1 MSDALRIG
9 EMVRFH
15 RKMARLSQLE
25 LAKLAGVGK
34 TVVFD
39 LEHGKET
46 VKLMTLLKL
55 LHTLNIR
62 LQFRGPLVE
71 AFEKENNEKS

>member
-1 MSDALRIG
+1 MFDSRRIG

-15 RKMARLSQLE
+15 RKMARLSQVE
-25 LAKLAGVGK
+25 LAKLSGVGK

-46 VKLMTLLKL
+46 VRLSTLMKILIA
-55 LHTLNIR
+55 LNITIG
-62 LQFRGPLVE
+62 FHGPLIQL
-71 AFEKENNEKS
+71 FEKEHHETS

>member
-1 MSDALRIG
+1 MFDVLRMG
-9 EMVRFH
+9 KMVRFH

-62 LQFRGPLVE
+62 LQFSGPLVE
-71 AFEKENNEKS
+71 SFEKENNEKS